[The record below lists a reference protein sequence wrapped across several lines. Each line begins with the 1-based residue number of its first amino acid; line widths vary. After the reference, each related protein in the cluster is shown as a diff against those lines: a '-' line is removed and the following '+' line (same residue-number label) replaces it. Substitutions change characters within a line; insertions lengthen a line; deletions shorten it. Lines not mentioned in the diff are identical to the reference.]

1 MAAFFNFN
9 QCSILDVYLIN
20 QSLMQKILLII
31 FSVLV
36 FQSQA
41 QLRVDSILHEKLV
54 DSAWVELGLEEY
66 EYNWYNYVR
75 SKEYKS
81 WNRNSLEYTPSS
93 LIEYDYDNLYRT
105 VYTGTEYWNANDSS
119 YEKLHYSEF
128 QYRIDDSRVNRFFSY
143 DHQVG
148 YYLSAESVAFYNS
161 DGQIIKC
168 QGQFFSSTGSSNGAF
183 LEEYFYNSGNLVEYR
198 SGSSRVYHFYNAL
211 GQRDST
217 IYGTYRDTLK
227 INSTVGYDYNLD
239 GKLMESCTDVYH
251 QSQNLILRKRSE
263 FYTYAEDGRLI
274 EHIYKVSNTSFVW
287 VDVKRW
293 VYHYS
298 EKESNPNLMLE
309 LYPRPAR
316 SVLFFNNAL
325 DASEY
330 SLISVN
336 GQILSNGELQTGMNE
351 FNISN
356 FADGVY
362 VFRVNGEFGI
372 KSERIIITN

>member
-1 MAAFFNFN
+1 
-9 QCSILDVYLIN
+9 
-20 QSLMQKILLII
+20 
-31 FSVLV
+31 
-36 FQSQA
+36 
-41 QLRVDSILHEKLV
+41 
-54 DSAWVELGLEEY
+54 
-66 EYNWYNYVR
+66 
-75 SKEYKS
+75 
-81 WNRNSLEYTPSS
+81 
-93 LIEYDYDNLYRT
+93 
-105 VYTGTEYWNANDSS
+105 
-119 YEKLHYSEF
+119 
-128 QYRIDDSRVNRFFSY
+128 
-143 DHQVG
+143 
-148 YYLSAESVAFYNS
+148 
-161 DGQIIKC
+161 
-168 QGQFFSSTGSSNGAF
+168 
-183 LEEYFYNSGNLVEYR
+183 
-198 SGSSRVYHFYNAL
+198 
-211 GQRDST
+211 
-217 IYGTYRDTLK
+217 
-227 INSTVGYDYNLD
+227 
-239 GKLMESCTDVYH
+239 MESCTDVYH